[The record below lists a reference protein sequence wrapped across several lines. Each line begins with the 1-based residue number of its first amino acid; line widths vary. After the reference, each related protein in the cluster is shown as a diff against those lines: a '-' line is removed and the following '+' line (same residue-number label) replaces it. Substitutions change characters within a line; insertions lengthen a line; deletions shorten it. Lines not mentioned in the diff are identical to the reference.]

1 VGEGQGAFMAG
12 VERASMTHLEG
23 ADYRRIEE
31 GRGCHLMGEM
41 KRMQCG
47 ARSSG
52 SLAGEV
58 RATLGGGARPAAL
71 PYAPVHKY

>member
-31 GRGCHLMGEM
+31 ERGCHLMGGNEED
-41 KRMQCG
+41 
-47 ARSSG
+47 AVWSS
-52 SLAGEV
+52 E
-58 RATLGGGARPAAL
+58 
-71 PYAPVHKY
+71 